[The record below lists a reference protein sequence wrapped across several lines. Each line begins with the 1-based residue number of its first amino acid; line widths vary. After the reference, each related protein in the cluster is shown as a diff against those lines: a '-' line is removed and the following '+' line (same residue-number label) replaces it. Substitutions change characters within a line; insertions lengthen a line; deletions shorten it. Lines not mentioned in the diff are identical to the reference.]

1 MVPYVYVFDKEIE
14 MSSSSYVSK
23 ISCTYE
29 FLGLACNN
37 YKHFGRVIAP
47 ALMDLFECEELSK
60 RNVGN
65 WATDVYGKSY
75 CTKLPLSIMKAL
87 ADFNVPRGFH
97 QNKCSTFFEDD
108 YHKDLP
114 KMIFP

>member
-1 MVPYVYVFDKEIE
+1 
-14 MSSSSYVSK
+14 MSSTSYVSK
-23 ISCTYE
+23 ISCTCE
-29 FLGLACNN
+29 FLELPCNN

-75 CTKLPLSIMKAL
+75 CTKLLLSAMRAL
-87 ADFNVPRGFH
+87 AGFNIQRGFH
-97 QNKCSTFFEDD
+97 ENKRSTFFGDN

-114 KMIFP
+114 KIIFP

>member
-1 MVPYVYVFDKEIE
+1 MFLYVYFFDKEIE

-23 ISCTYE
+23 TSCTCE
-29 FLGLACNN
+29 SLGLACNN

-47 ALMDLFECEELSK
+47 ALMDLHDCEELSK

-75 CTKLPLSIMKAL
+75 CTKLPLSAMRTL
-87 ADFNVPRGFH
+87 AGFDVQRGFH
-97 QNKCSTFFEDD
+97 ANKRSTFF
-108 YHKDLP
+108 
-114 KMIFP
+114 